1 MKAKTSSF
9 PVPRSLLLYPG
20 SGKVATTKPV
30 VAKCVKTHCKKTI
43 CGVLRWSKEGRELLD
58 GEKYRIL
65 NDARSGI
72 LSLTVIG
79 ATEADIGQYE
89 CEVNKTHTPRRV
101 SSSSSS
107 VSQVYFM
114 QLWNE
119 FGCVRCKAGLC
130 PAYVPP
136 TDVESDHPQDLPAKG
151 RRSRPAEGKYPPNRL
166 ETLYKDVLSAA
177 FEKRGST
184 CHRSPHLTSD
194 QTSTSHQTTSL
205 HNKLHQTASVPILNH
220 YHSSIVSR

>member
-1 MKAKTSSF
+1 M
-9 PVPRSLLLYPG
+9 
-20 SGKVATTKPV
+20 
-30 VAKCVKTHCKKTI
+30 CH
-43 CGVLRWSKEGRELLD
+43 
-58 GEKYRIL
+58 GEKYCIL

-89 CEVNKTHTPRRV
+89 CEVNRTHTPKRG
-101 SSSSSS
+101 SSSSPSSS
-107 VSQVYFM
+107 VSEVTFT

-136 TDVESDHPQDLPAKG
+136 AEVESDHPQDLPAKG
-151 RRSRPAEGKYPPNRL
+151 RRSRPAEGKHPPNRL
-166 ETLYKDVLSAA
+166 ETPYEDVLWAA

-194 QTSTSHQTTSL
+194 QTSASHQTTSL
-205 HNKLHQTASVPILNH
+205 HNNLHQTASVPILNH
-220 YHSSIVSR
+220 YHPSIVSRWLPVTEVRPRFLFLRHIFLNLICTSQYSTLTAPQLRPHTP